1 MNKFF
6 FFIILFGLLS
16 AAGLG
21 MLSNEFTLF
30 LQGLG
35 VFHGDDDNVI
45 LDGCVCVIDIGPVAC
60 DDEVFTD
67 PLCPP

>member
-6 FFIILFGLLS
+6 FLIILFGLAS
-16 AAGLG
+16 AVGLG

-30 LQGLG
+30 IQGLG
-35 VFHGDDDNVI
+35 VFHGVDDNVI
-45 LDGCVCVIDIGPVAC
+45 LAGCECVDGSELVAC
-60 DDEVFTD
+60 DHEIFTH